1 MPSNKVLRGSTSI
14 WAFRPEAFA
23 NPALPTAA
31 EMNSVIYGTDI
42 SCAVE
47 DAYTLNLT
55 DSDTDDSLSV
65 CDTGQSQTPTSANY
79 EASLDLFAD
88 ESSTASGVFN
98 KARDLFRKKG
108 NDYYLLKRLNIAQ
121 GTTVAIGQVLY
132 IYKVRTDNIQ
142 LLTDRGEAVKYGARF
157 KPQGEA
163 YSDVVVA
170 A

>member
-23 NPALPTAA
+23 NPALPTTT
-31 EMNSVIYGTDI
+31 ELNNTTYGTDI
-42 SCAVE
+42 SCSVE

-79 EASLDLFAD
+79 EVSLDLFAD
-88 ESSTASGVFN
+88 ENSVATGVFN

-108 NDYYLLKRLNIAQ
+108 NDYYIVKRLNIAQ
-121 GTTVAIGQVLY
+121 GTAAAVGHVIY
-132 IYKVRTDNIQ
+132 IYKVRTDNMQ

-157 KPQGEA
+157 KPQGEV